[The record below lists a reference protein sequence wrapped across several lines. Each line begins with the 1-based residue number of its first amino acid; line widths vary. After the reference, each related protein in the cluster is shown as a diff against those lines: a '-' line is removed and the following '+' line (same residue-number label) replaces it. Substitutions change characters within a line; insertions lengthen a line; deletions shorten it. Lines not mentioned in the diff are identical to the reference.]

1 MSFEYIS
8 YGLAAVASLLPAA
21 LALRG
26 GVPLKAG
33 VLLACLV
40 SAVWAGLVAAAQLW
54 PQIHQTAWPFIA
66 ELARA
71 IGWQGVLIGLLWRD
85 VVHEATSRRGVAI
98 LLGVGGLLWLLAA
111 VSILSPAAAP
121 VGPLLAFLVVA
132 VFGLVV
138 LEHSYRHAG
147 SDERWRFKFAWL
159 GLGAVFGCDLFLYSE
174 AALFGSINPGVWAAR
189 GVISAVS
196 SGLIAASLLR
206 VGRHLDT
213 VTLSRRFLFQST
225 ALLAAGVYLLFV
237 SAAGYYIQH
246 FDGSWAGALSAVF
259 IACALLFLGGLV
271 TSGRFRAHTKV
282 VLSKHFFRYKYDYRE
297 EWLRF
302 NAMLT
307 DTASATVAPRERA
320 IRALADLVDS
330 PGGLLWSLGAHGIYH
345 LAATWNAGSLGLL
358 PLPAG
363 HALVRLLGD
372 REWIIDVAEVQSVPQ
387 RYEGLEWPPWW
398 DQIRRPWLVLP
409 LTERDTL
416 RGFVVLA
423 QSRSARELNWEDRD
437 LLRTAARQVAGYVAL
452 MDVSDDLA
460 SSRQFDAFN
469 RLSAY
474 LVHDLKNVSAQLGLV
489 NSNAARHKTNP
500 AFIDDAL
507 QTVNNAKQR
516 MDRLLEQLRRS
527 DPVPEPPSEPCDLAD
542 VLRAAVAACTARSPA
557 PSLQLLPGEY
567 RVSASPVRLSMVITN
582 LIHNAQEASPPS
594 GTVRVFLGREG
605 EFAHLVVQD
614 QGCGMDDKFLRERL
628 FRPFATTKGNAG
640 MGIGMYETRDYIE
653 SQGGVLDVV
662 SEVGVGTRV
671 AVMLPLL
678 VDKPGKAAAA
688 TGQENNVASA

>member
-1 MSFEYIS
+1 MTFEYLS
-8 YGLAAVASLLPAA
+8 YGLAAVAGLLPAP

-26 GVPLKAG
+26 GVPVKAG

-40 SAVWAGLVAAAQLW
+40 SALWAGLVAAAQLW
-54 PQIHQTAWPFIA
+54 PEIHQTAWPFLA

-71 IGWQGVLIGLLWRD
+71 IGWQALLIGLLRRE
-85 VVHEATSRRGVAI
+85 VVHEARSRRGVAV
-98 LLGVGGLLWLLAA
+98 LLGVGGLLWLVAA
-111 VSILSPAAAP
+111 LSILAPALAP

-159 GLGAVFGCDLFLYSE
+159 GLGAVFGYDLFLYSE

-189 GVISAVS
+189 GMISAVA
-196 SGLIAASLLR
+196 SGLFAASLLR
-206 VGRHLDT
+206 VGKHLET

-225 ALLAAGVYLLFV
+225 ALLAAGAYLLFV

-246 FDGSWAGALSAVF
+246 FGGSWAGALSAAF
-259 IACALLFLGGLV
+259 IACALLVLGGLA
-271 TSGRFRAHTKV
+271 TSGRFRARMKV
-282 VLSKHFFRYKYDYRE
+282 LLSKHFFRYKYDYRE

-307 DTASATVAPRERA
+307 DTATATMAPRERA

-330 PGGLLWSLGAHGIYH
+330 PGGLLWSVGAHGIYH
-345 LAATWNAGSLGLL
+345 LTATWNAGSLGLL

-372 REWIIDVAEVQSVPQ
+372 REWIIDVAEAQAVPQ
-387 RYEGLEWPPWW
+387 RYEGLQWPPWW

-416 RGFVVLA
+416 RGFVILA
-423 QSRSARELNWEDRD
+423 QPRSARELNWEDRD

-452 MDVSDDLA
+452 MEVSDALV

-489 NSNAARHKTNP
+489 SSNAARHKNNP

-507 QTVNNAKQR
+507 QTVDNAKQR
-516 MDRLLEQLRRS
+516 MDRLLDQLRRS
-527 DPVPEPPSEPCDLAD
+527 EPVPEPPSEPCELAD
-542 VLRAAVAACTARSPA
+542 ILRTALAACAERPPVPT
-557 PSLQLLPGEY
+557 LQLSPGRY
-567 RVSASPVRLSMVITN
+567 QVSASPVRLSMVITN
-582 LIHNAQEASPPS
+582 LIHNAQEASQP
-594 GTVRVFLGREG
+594 GGVVRVSLGREE

-653 SQGGVLDVV
+653 SQGGIVDIV

-671 AVMLPLL
+671 VVMLPLL
-678 VDKPGKAAAA
+678 VDQLVTTAAA
-688 TGQENNVASA
+688 GEQENHVASA